1 MTIPIYVAIANM
13 AILRFNLNSF
23 KENLDEE
30 YNNLTSNVG
39 GPRLKGHSC
48 QS

>member
-1 MTIPIYVAIANM
+1 MAIPIYVAIANM

-23 KENLDEE
+23 KENLAEE
-30 YNNLTSNVG
+30 YSNLTSSVG
-39 GPRLKGHSC
+39 GPRLTGHSC